1 MHCSVL
7 FRLIDPS
14 CVMDRDHMRC
24 CHSGATC
31 SSCNLYRSRYSVY
44 AFDGHDPF
52 GLYDC
57 MIVNG
62 SYMVVDWIYM
72 QDKLHEEIWL
82 QKLELAESGAELRA
96 VVANYLTRILC
107 VPTAT
112 HPFGMITHRLFWL

>member
-1 MHCSVL
+1 M
-7 FRLIDPS
+7 
-14 CVMDRDHMRC
+14 
-24 CHSGATC
+24 
-31 SSCNLYRSRYSVY
+31 Y
-44 AFDGHDPF
+44 AFDGHNPF

-107 VPTAT
+107 VPAAT
-112 HPFGMITHRLFWL
+112 HPFGMMAYQLFWL